1 MVFNPKDLI
10 QGGTIDK
17 DLGFGDEDELAP
29 IGNDTTLQDVPF
41 EVPNDILDISRSK
54 SNDEGGA
61 TLVTSPLPQPD
72 DPFNM

>member
-1 MVFNPKDLI
+1 MVFDPKDLI
-10 QGGTIDK
+10 QGGGTTDK

-41 EVPNDILDISRSK
+41 EVPNDILDISRTK
-54 SNDEGGA
+54 SNDE
-61 TLVTSPLPQPD
+61 SPLPQPD